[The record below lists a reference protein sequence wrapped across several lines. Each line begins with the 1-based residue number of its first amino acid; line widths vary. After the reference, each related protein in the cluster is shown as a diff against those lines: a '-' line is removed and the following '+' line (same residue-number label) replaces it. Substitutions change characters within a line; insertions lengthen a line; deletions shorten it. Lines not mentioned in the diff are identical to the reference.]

1 MRFELC
7 LVGLLVVAGCTSSPA
22 GAAESPVAGDWVYS
36 FAELIEGEKTYKTSV
51 SGELKLTA
59 DGKFQ
64 QSRRIGGV
72 LNPGKGTY
80 TVQKDRLVLK
90 YADGSKPDTYTFQ
103 IGSHTDSQGTKFK
116 ALTLTSKSSDGS
128 GFKYLLTKKE

>member
-1 MRFELC
+1 MRLPLC
-7 LVGLLVVAGCTSSPA
+7 IF
-22 GAAESPVAGDWVYS
+22 AATLFATPLANAADAPVAGDWAYS

-80 TVQKDRLVLK
+80 TIKKDQLVLK
-90 YADGSKPDTYTFQ
+90 YADGSKSDIYSFKL
-103 IGSHTDSQGTKFK
+103 GSHTDSKGTKFK
-116 ALTLTSKSSDGS
+116 ALTLVSKSKDGS
-128 GFKYLLTKKE
+128 GFKYLLTKKDKE